1 MGRLRPEGRTAVT
14 LVGAARAPLSPGG
27 PDAEIAGRIRERDES
42 ALREVV
48 AEHGGRVLGIA
59 RRVLRD
65 PARAE
70 EVAQDTFVSLWVRP
84 EAFDPARGS
93 LRSFLAGIA
102 HHKAVD
108 QIRKQEVRDRA
119 SGRLL
124 EGEGGLVGAGSVP
137 NPDPDAGAEVRR
149 AVRALSPKLRETLFL
164 AFYMGFTYREVA
176 LELGIPEGTAKSRIR
191 DALSHLR
198 EELSLRVEV

>member
-1 MGRLRPEGRTAVT
+1 MT
-14 LVGAARAPLSPGG
+14 LVGAARASLWSEG
-27 PDAEIAGRIRERDES
+27 PDAEIAGRIREREES

-70 EVAQDTFVSLWVRP
+70 EVAQDTFVALWTRP

-93 LRSFLAGIA
+93 LRSFLAGVA

-108 QIRKQEVRDRA
+108 QIRKQEVRDRTT
-119 SGRLL
+119 GKLL
-124 EGEGGLVGAGSVP
+124 EADGGLAGAGSIH
-137 NPDPDAGAEVRR
+137 DADTGAEVRR

-198 EELSLRVEV
+198 HELAVRVEV